1 MRSFL
6 WWNLMIGA
14 RKVWRAAG
22 RDRWLATI
30 GGLRPVVSVASL
42 YPSIET
48 LSCSFESCGFGVCP
62 STWSMFMCIILC
74 PKQHII
80 IINSQFSCSS
90 LVPEE
95 NILKIRAPRKQ
106 AYSATLSLSLVL
118 PTVPECRVRRKEI
131 AQHGGGPHIACSPGS
146 LTKLLPAS

>member
-1 MRSFL
+1 
-6 WWNLMIGA
+6 MIGA

-48 LSCSFESCGFGVCP
+48 LLCSFESCGFGVCP

-74 PKQHII
+74 PKYHIK
-80 IINSQFSCSS
+80 IINCSRIPCSS
-90 LVPEE
+90 LVPGE
-95 NILKIRAPRKQ
+95 NILQIRVARKQ
-106 AYSATLSLSLVL
+106 AYNPLTFASPANCQL
-118 PTVPECRVRRKEI
+118 RRKEI
-131 AQHGGGPHIACSPGS
+131 AQHRGGSHS
-146 LTKLLPAS
+146 LLPWLSDQVAARVVTTVHAPV